1 MLWAYIQP
9 TLTIAAYYLVFD
21 IVFAMRLGDAA
32 PTRSVGTYLIVGAL
46 PWMAF
51 GDALSRGASSLVDNS
66 GLLQKNA
73 LPPTLFPA
81 RSVLASVLVFSPLLL
96 LLLISYWPLHHGA
109 AAILAVPILWTL
121 QTLMVLC
128 MAIALSILTTAL
140 RDTTQFLAFA
150 LQMGIFLSPA
160 LFPYAQFPE
169 AWRWVLWLNP
179 MTPFLLGYQA
189 SLLQGMWP
197 DYTIWFGI
205 LAWLVLF
212 AAMAK
217 TLHSRSKDHL
227 VDWL

>member
-1 MLWAYIQP
+1 
-9 TLTIAAYYLVFD
+9 
-21 IVFAMRLGDAA
+21 
-32 PTRSVGTYLIVGAL
+32 
-46 PWMAF
+46 
-51 GDALSRGASSLVDNS
+51 
-66 GLLQKNA
+66 
-73 LPPTLFPA
+73 
-81 RSVLASVLVFSPLLL
+81 VLASVLVFSPLLL

>member
-51 GDALSRGASSLVDNS
+51 GDALSRGASSMVDNS

-128 MAIALSILTTAL
+128 MAIALSILTAAL

-189 SLLQGMWP
+189 SLLRNV
-197 DYTIWFGI
+197 
-205 LAWLVLF
+205 A
-212 AAMAK
+212 
-217 TLHSRSKDHL
+217 
-227 VDWL
+227 